1 MLTGAQGRGGAFR
14 GLLRFLGAGEGSV
27 FLPEM
32 RGMGVESED
41 GEGSERAVLKR
52 RRRRAMGVWAR
63 QEASRAEAAVIH
75 MQGIRRE
82 RRGRG
87 VLLDG
92 TSGAGTWQPLCAA
105 KQPHL

>member
-1 MLTGAQGRGGAFR
+1 
-14 GLLRFLGAGEGSV
+14 
-27 FLPEM
+27 M

-63 QEASRAEAAVIH
+63 QEATVIH
-75 MQGIRRE
+75 RQGIGQE
-82 RRGRG
+82 RQGRG

-92 TSGAGTWQPLCAA
+92 TPGSHFVQRNSLTSDGTVLGAAMKVSL
-105 KQPHL
+105 

>member
-1 MLTGAQGRGGAFR
+1 MTGARGRGGAFR
-14 GLLRFLGAGEGSV
+14 GLLRFAGAGEGSV

-32 RGMGVESED
+32 RGVGVESED

-63 QEASRAEAAVIH
+63 QEATVIH
-75 MQGIRRE
+75 TQGIGQE

-92 TSGAGTWQPLCAA
+92 TSGAGTWQPLCA
-105 KQPHL
+105 